1 MISDVVVS
9 RAIAGRFFEKF
20 DASLEL
26 DVAIVGAGPAGLVAG
41 RYLSEAGFRVALF
54 ESKLSIGGGIWG
66 GGMMFNEIVV
76 QDDALEILDDFG
88 IDHREHGDGYH
99 TADAVQTASALAY
112 GATKHGL
119 TVLNGVRV
127 EDVLFSEDRVGGVVA
142 LWSAVLSAG
151 LHVDPLSF
159 QARVVIDATGHDA
172 DVTRT
177 TVRKAGIN
185 LRTSTGEVAGERC
198 MWAEKGERSV
208 VEHTGE
214 VYPGL
219 YVAGMAAA
227 AVHGSCRMGPIF
239 GGMLLSGRKVAGL
252 IRDDLGRKR

>member
-1 MISDVVVS
+1 MINDVVVT
-9 RAIAGRFFEKF
+9 RAIAERFFEKF

-26 DVAIVGAGPAGLVAG
+26 DAAIVGAGPAGLVAG
-41 RYLSEAGFRVALF
+41 RYLADAGLRVALF

-76 QDDALEILDDFG
+76 QDDAVEILDDFG
-88 IDHREHGDGYH
+88 IKHRAYQDGYH
-99 TADAVQTASALAY
+99 TADAVQTAAALAY
-112 GATKHGL
+112 HASISGL
-119 TVLNGVRV
+119 TILNAVRV

-142 LWSAVLSAG
+142 LWSAAIAAG

-159 QARVVIDATGHDA
+159 QAKVVIDATGHDA

-185 LRTSTGEVAGERC
+185 LRTSTGDVVGESC

-208 VEHTGE
+208 VENTGE
-214 VYPGL
+214 IYPGL

-239 GGMLLSGRKVAGL
+239 GGMLISGRKVARLVQEDIG
-252 IRDDLGRKR
+252 K